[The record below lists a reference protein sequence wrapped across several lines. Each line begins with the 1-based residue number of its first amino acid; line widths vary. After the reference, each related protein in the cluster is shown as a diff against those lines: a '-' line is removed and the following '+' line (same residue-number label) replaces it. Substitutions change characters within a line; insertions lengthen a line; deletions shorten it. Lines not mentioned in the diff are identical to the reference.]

1 MRITPIVNVDI
12 IYRYRKQANTVI
24 DAFTNQVLMKNKN
37 NSVLDKAIK
46 ELNRVGMINAR
57 ILDNSKGVQPKLMY
71 LDIVV

>member
-1 MRITPIVNVDI
+1 MRIAPVVNADI
-12 IYRYRKQANTVI
+12 IYRYRKQANAVV

-71 LDIVV
+71 LDIVA

>member
-1 MRITPIVNVDI
+1 MRITPIVNADI

-37 NSVLDKAIK
+37 NSVLDKTIK

-71 LDIVV
+71 LDIVA

>member
-12 IYRYRKQANTVI
+12 IYRYRKQANTVV

-57 ILDNSKGVQPKLMY
+57 ILDNSKGVQPKLKY
-71 LDIVV
+71 LDIVA